1 MAESTSIKRNV
12 AASYASS
19 IYAVLISVVM
29 APVYLSFMG
38 TEAYGLIG
46 FFTMMNAWF
55 QLLDM
60 GLTPT
65 VIRETALFRGGKIS
79 IGTLRV
85 FLRGLEIIFGTI
97 STAIALVILIFAHV
111 IATRWLKVGNLP
123 LIDVQISVAVMGII
137 VPMRWVAGLYR
148 GVIIGFERMS
158 WLATFNGVLVTMRFV
173 GVLGVFLLIGVSVKY
188 FFVYQFL
195 VSFVDFLGAF
205 LMSRHLTRL
214 ERKDREAF
222 SWKPLANNTAFSLTI
237 GVVTTMSVL
246 LSQTDKLILSKTLPL
261 ATYGVFSFAVAVA
274 AVINIATTPMSQ
286 AILPRL
292 TKLFAENLTDS
303 LSRLYSNATQTVAVV
318 IYPGVAALA
327 FLSGPIMRAWTGQVD
342 FARHAAPIL
351 SIYAIGNG
359 LAAFN
364 LFSYFI
370 QYARGNLR
378 LHFVGN
384 AMLLIFLIPAFV
396 WGGIHYGG
404 VGTGMAWAV
413 ANGLYFLF
421 WMPVIHARLLP
432 GRHWNWLIRDILA
445 IVAPTTLVCWVISL
459 IAPWPHQRVTLIA
472 SLAAVGILL
481 LATSVVS
488 SSFARATISRAVSRI
503 KTS

>member
-1 MAESTSIKRNV
+1 MTETPSIKRNV

-29 APVYLSFMG
+29 APVYLSYMG
-38 TEAYGLIG
+38 AEAYGLIG

-65 VIRETALFRGGKIS
+65 VIREAALFRGGKIS

-85 FLRGLEIIFGTI
+85 FLRGLEIIFGAM
-97 STAIALVILIFAHV
+97 SMAIALAVLISTHA
-111 IATRWLKVGNLP
+111 IATRWLKVGALP
-123 LIDVQISVAVMGII
+123 LSDVQVSVAVMGLI

-158 WLATFNGVLVTMRFV
+158 WLAAFNSALATLRFV
-173 GVLGVFLLIGVSVKY
+173 GVLGVFLLIGVNVRY
-188 FFVYQFL
+188 FFYYQFI

-205 LMSRHLTRL
+205 LMSRHLTQL
-214 ERKDREAF
+214 GKSERESF
-222 SWKPLANNTAFSLTI
+222 SWRPLANNTTFSLTI

-246 LSQTDKLILSKTLPL
+246 LSQTDKLVLSKALPL
-261 ATYGVFSFAVAVA
+261 ATFGVFSFAVAVA

-292 TKLFAENLTDS
+292 TKLFAEDLQDA
-303 LSRLYSNATQTVAVV
+303 LFQLYSNATQTMSVI

-327 FLSGPIMRAWTGQVD
+327 FLSEPIMRAWTGQAD
-342 FARHAAPIL
+342 FAEHAAPIL
-351 SIYAIGNG
+351 SVYAIGNG

-370 QYARGNLR
+370 QYAQGNLR
-378 LHFVGN
+378 LHFIGN
-384 AMLLIFLIPAFV
+384 AMLLAFLVPAFV
-396 WGGIHYGG
+396 WSGVHYGG
-404 VGTGMAWAV
+404 VGTGAAWAI
-413 ANGLYFLF
+413 ANCLYFLF
-421 WMPVIHARLLP
+421 WMPVVHARYLP
-432 GRHWNWLIRDILA
+432 GRHWDWLIRDIIA
-445 IVAPTTLVCWVISL
+445 IIAPTTLICWVISL
-459 IAPWPHQRVTLIA
+459 IVTWPHQRLALIGI
-472 SLAAVGILL
+472 LAAVGILL
-481 LATSVVS
+481 LATSVAS
-488 SSFARATISRAVSRI
+488 SSFARVTVLRVVRRVKSG
-503 KTS
+503 